1 MFGKVLAI
9 ENTKILKQSIFR
21 IELLISFLLI
31 AGLMLA
37 LYAIS
42 AGDVVDGSQ
51 VQGDSMIESVTWP
64 GAFIQ
69 VLQLSSS
76 SGLGAILVIVLT
88 GAVTAQEFQWRT
100 LHLWLSRGVPRTAY
114 ALGKFASLLLPVLL
128 LVTAGL
134 AAGSLTTAAASLSI
148 NGSLR
153 LEQVDAAQLV
163 MGVFRTAY
171 TLLPYAALTFL
182 LAVLTRSSAAA
193 IGIGMAVS
201 LVGENLAAQL
211 LSIMGGVFAEA
222 VKFFPSSMANEILQL
237 NARIAPALDTA
248 GASAPLS
255 PGAITSA
262 AGILLY
268 TAMFL
273 ALATWSLTRQD
284 LTG

>member
-1 MFGKVLAI
+1 
-9 ENTKILKQSIFR
+9 
-21 IELLISFLLI
+21 
-31 AGLMLA
+31 
-37 LYAIS
+37 
-42 AGDVVDGSQ
+42 
-51 VQGDSMIESVTWP
+51 MIESVTWP

-88 GAVTAQEFQWRT
+88 GAVTAQEFHWRT
-100 LHLWLSRGVPRTAY
+100 LHLWLSRGVPRAGY

-248 GASAPLS
+248 ASAPLS
-255 PGAITSA
+255 PGAIPSA
-262 AGILLY
+262 VGILLY
-268 TAMFL
+268 TALLL
-273 ALATWSLTRQD
+273 ALATWSLSRQD